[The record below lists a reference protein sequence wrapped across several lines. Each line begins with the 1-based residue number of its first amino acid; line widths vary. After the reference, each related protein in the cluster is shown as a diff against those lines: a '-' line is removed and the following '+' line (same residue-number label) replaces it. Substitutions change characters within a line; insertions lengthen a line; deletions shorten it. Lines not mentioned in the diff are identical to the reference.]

1 MCMEMITDCFH
12 ETFPTQ
18 TEADIWNFSMV
29 TRTISAKRPGKG
41 DHEKNTKFLILKTG
55 IE

>member
-1 MCMEMITDCFH
+1 MEIITDCFH

-18 TEADIWNFSMV
+18 TEADIWNFSMG
-29 TRTISAKRPGKG
+29 TKTISAKRPEKG
-41 DHEKNTKFLILKTG
+41 DHEKNTKFLTLKTV